1 MHDISYNCL
10 ARLKNIETF
19 FLLTAK
25 SPSFIVQSS
34 NFAYVLS
41 QSFAWRTEPAH
52 LGSKTNAS
60 KEECTPFV
68 GTIDVVGNLFFIC
81 EASTRSEIYR
91 RGNAC
96 ELQMEMYYL
105 NFWKAI

>member
-1 MHDISYNCL
+1 M
-10 ARLKNIETF
+10 
-19 FLLTAK
+19 
-25 SPSFIVQSS
+25 
-34 NFAYVLS
+34 
-41 QSFAWRTEPAH
+41 
-52 LGSKTNAS
+52 GSKTNAS

-105 NFWKAI
+105 NFLESNLTREFAPVAMRALYRSSRGSAPASIAPDQDSQEI